1 MRAAPLPL
9 RLVARAGVWAWIA
22 LSMVPFVFM
31 LVTSFKPEDVA
42 VSVPPTWS
50 FTPTL
55 ENYRNVLG
63 GSTGSA
69 EAFGPLVVHSVV
81 VALGATVLA
90 LAVGL
95 PAAYALANPRFGPR
109 RGIANWMLST
119 IMFPPIVAVIPAFVI
134 AGKLG
139 LLDTWVVLIVPYAAF
154 NLPMVV
160 WILRS
165 TIAQVPEEIEQA
177 ALVDGASRASVL
189 GRVILPLIAPGIAT
203 AAILTVVLS
212 WNEFLF
218 ALTLTRETVK
228 TAPVGVAE
236 FSGLFGTQW
245 GNLTAASTVISAP
258 IIVLV
263 LLLRRRFV
271 AGLTFGAVK

>member
-1 MRAAPLPL
+1 MTAARPPFRFL
-9 RLVARAGVWAWIA
+9 ARAGVWVWLA

-31 LVTSFKPEDVA
+31 LVTSFKPEGLA
-42 VSVPPTWS
+42 LSVPPTWD

-63 GSTGSA
+63 GTTGSA
-69 EAFGPLVVHSVV
+69 EAFGPLVMHSVV
-81 VALGATVLA
+81 VAVGSTLLA

-95 PAAYALANPRFGPR
+95 PAAYALANRRFGPR
-109 RGIANWMLST
+109 RGVANWILST
-119 IMFPPIVAVIPAFVI
+119 IMFPPVVAVIPVFVF
-134 AGKLG
+134 AGKLN
-139 LLDTWVVLIVPYAAF
+139 LLDTWPVLIVPYAAF
-154 NLPMVV
+154 NLPMVI

-177 ALVDGASRASVL
+177 AMVDGASRREALV
-189 GRVILPLIAPGIAT
+189 RVILPLVVPGIAT
-203 AAILTVVLS
+203 AAILSMVLA

-218 ALTLTRETVK
+218 ALALTRESVK

-263 LLLRRRFV
+263 LILRRRFIS
-271 AGLTFGAVK
+271 GLTFGAVK